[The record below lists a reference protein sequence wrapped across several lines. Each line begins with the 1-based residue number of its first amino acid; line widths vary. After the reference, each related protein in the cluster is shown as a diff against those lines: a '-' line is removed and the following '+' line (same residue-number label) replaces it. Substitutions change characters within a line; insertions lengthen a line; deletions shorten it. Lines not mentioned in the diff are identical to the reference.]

1 MLPHYNPTT
10 HALLRRTTILL
21 QSTTHHPSHSIM
33 LHFLL
38 SFITNFQL
46 LVPQF
51 HYNPVQATFHWLFIT
66 NQKLPTIH
74 SQRLIQ
80 DP

>member
-1 MLPHYNPTT
+1 
-10 HALLRRTTILL
+10 
-21 QSTTHHPSHSIM
+21 M

-51 HYNPVQATFHWLFIT
+51 HFNPVQATYHCLFTT
-66 NQKLPTIH
+66 NQNLATTH
-74 SQRLIQ
+74 SQRLFQ